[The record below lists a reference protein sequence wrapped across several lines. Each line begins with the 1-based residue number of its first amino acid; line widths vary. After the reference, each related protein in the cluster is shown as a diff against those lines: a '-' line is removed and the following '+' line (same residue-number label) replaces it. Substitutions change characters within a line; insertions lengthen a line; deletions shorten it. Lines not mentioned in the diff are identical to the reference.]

1 MLGVFLSKRC
11 PKCPFGQMYTWGI
24 FLVIYLLSWDASL
37 TATINKLQTDLSVAA
52 HDQRSLRRP
61 YLIALSAYSLVVA
74 WLNVAYWVLL
84 LFIAGALVCITA
96 PVATA
101 YWERIVLAF
110 GRPAVLLHSVDLSHV
125 AFHAVVIGAS
135 LISMSL
141 SIGFYIT
148 DDDLL
153 NRQAL
158 TSKMLRVLFTVP
170 AAMAGAYG
178 LYALFCLLHTL

>member
-37 TATINKLQTDLSVAA
+37 TTTVNKLQTDLGVAVRE
-52 HDQRSLRRP
+52 QRSLRRP

-84 LFIAGALVCITA
+84 LFIAGALACITA

-110 GRPAVLLHSVDLSHV
+110 GRPAVMLHTVDHSHV
-125 AFHAVVIGAS
+125 AFHAAVVAAS
-135 LISMSL
+135 LLGTSL

-153 NRQAL
+153 DRQAL
-158 TSKMLRVLFTVP
+158 SSKMLRVLFTLP
-170 AAMAGAYG
+170 AAMGGAYG
-178 LYALFCLLHTL
+178 LYALFCLLNTL